1 MKSLKRREN
10 GDYVIMHVRI
20 RKDQYDF
27 LKQEDNWISFAVLI
41 RKLLDQYIEALKAV
55 KNERGEEKHD

>member
-1 MKSLKRREN
+1 VKSLKRREN